1 MTRLVLALGLLLPVA
16 ALAADAGAGGTIAA
30 AKCAGCHGAG
40 GAGDGVM
47 LQTLNVTT
55 PPVSWTSKA
64 QMAQFTD
71 AQLTSM
77 IKGGGASQGKPPI
90 MPAFGNQLTDDQV
103 ANVVAYIRSLGQ

>member
-1 MTRLVLALGLLLPVA
+1 MIRMLIALGLLLPGA
-16 ALAADAGAGGTIAA
+16 ALAADAGAGATVAA

-55 PPVSWTSKA
+55 PPVPWTSKA

-77 IKGGGASQGKPPI
+77 IKGGGASQGKPSL
-90 MPAFGNQLTDDQV
+90 MPAFGSQLSDDQV